1 MNEYYQSPLSQRYAS
16 KEMQALFSNDKKF
29 TTWRRLWIALAESE
43 KELGLDITE
52 EQIEELKAH
61 ALDINYDVAKAREK
75 ENDYTRNVCISNNDE
90 VKQLSYNIDASIVS
104 WFDDKNLLIQRN
116 TKKETGVTELFVL
129 PVDSGEAMPLIT
141 LPFVLSSLKVVD
153 KNTFVATGTID
164 ADDADAEDDA
174 GGEVAET
181 EPESA

>member
-61 ALDINYDVAKAREK
+61 ALDINYDIAKPEKKKYVMMLCHTYMRMEYNVQKLRESF
-75 ENDYTRNVCISNNDE
+75 T
-90 VKQLSYNIDASIVS
+90 
-104 WFDDKNLLIQRN
+104 
-116 TKKETGVTELFVL
+116 
-129 PVDSGEAMPLIT
+129 
-141 LPFVLSSLKVVD
+141 
-153 KNTFVATGTID
+153 
-164 ADDADAEDDA
+164 
-174 GGEVAET
+174 
-181 EPESA
+181 